1 MTFNFEQIPF
11 VKITENRDQG
21 LLILTL
27 FFEHVIKH
35 LAIIASLCNYP
46 ITNIKNNIFFD
57 SLYNYTK

>member
-1 MTFNFEQIPF
+1 MIFNFEQIPF

-35 LAIIASLCNYP
+35 LAIIATLRNYP
-46 ITNIKNNIFFD
+46 VCTCK
-57 SLYNYTK
+57 YEK